1 MRKKSFMFHL
11 QRQIMRRND
20 DICSIKAILE
30 LSFNSL
36 QNGKWM
42 IIKIGRKLLKSILPS
57 ESPQKIADSSP
68 YAHRRINRNFLA
80 ALRFIHEYRTPKSS
94 DKSLCWKNYSNS
106 ILIPFLWKFLL
117 MYTIRHGYYAPYFYW
132 MFPLVVANEEGIFK
146 KEGIDFR
153 VTDIVASGQP
163 ENKADW
169 YFEAFQKGVRDFYFC
184 CAWQGVYSTNATR
197 KGRIVA
203 AAPSTI
209 VKTFAIYALP
219 DSEVKSVFDIGEHRY
234 PVAVN
239 KFADAHYV
247 TLKNLRQ
254 FLPDSQIKLAHLGGV
269 EQCFKALLDGKVKAA
284 TLAGP
289 YADFAYHIG
298 MRRGL
303 GLSRD
308 EPTFIVMDETFDKEK
323 ISAFLKAVNMAIARI
338 RQDPERYRD
347 RFYKEFDMV

>member
-1 MRKKSFMFHL
+1 
-11 QRQIMRRND
+11 
-20 DICSIKAILE
+20 
-30 LSFNSL
+30 
-36 QNGKWM
+36 
-42 IIKIGRKLLKSILPS
+42 
-57 ESPQKIADSSP
+57 
-68 YAHRRINRNFLA
+68 
-80 ALRFIHEYRTPKSS
+80 
-94 DKSLCWKNYSNS
+94 
-106 ILIPFLWKFLL
+106 

-298 MRRGL
+298 MRKIL

-308 EPTFIVMDETFDKEK
+308 EPTFVVVDESFDKDTVA
-323 ISAFLKAVNMAIARI
+323 AFLKAINGGIARI
-338 RQDPERYRD
+338 RKDPDMYKD
-347 RFYKEFDMV
+347 RFFKEFETVVKAFLPEVAPKLRSFKDRIQVPVWADLRPVDKQEFEAIKGFMEDTGLITGKSKFEELVDTEPLVLAK

>member
-1 MRKKSFMFHL
+1 
-11 QRQIMRRND
+11 
-20 DICSIKAILE
+20 
-30 LSFNSL
+30 
-36 QNGKWM
+36 
-42 IIKIGRKLLKSILPS
+42 
-57 ESPQKIADSSP
+57 
-68 YAHRRINRNFLA
+68 
-80 ALRFIHEYRTPKSS
+80 
-94 DKSLCWKNYSNS
+94 
-106 ILIPFLWKFLL
+106 

-146 KEGIDFR
+146 NEGIDFK
-153 VTDIVASGQP
+153 VTDIVATGQP

-184 CAWQGVYSTNATR
+184 CAWQGVYSTNSTR

-209 VKTFAIYALP
+209 VKTFAIYTLP
-219 DSEVKSVFDIGEHRY
+219 DSGIKSVFDIGRHQI

-254 FLPDSQIKLAHLGGV
+254 YLPDSQIKLAHLGGV
-269 EQCFKALLDGKVKAA
+269 EQCFRALLDGTVKVA

-298 MRRGL
+298 LRKIL

-308 EPTFIVMDETFDKEK
+308 EPTFVVVDESFDDEMVA
-323 ISAFLKAVNMAIARI
+323 AFLKAINGAIARI
-338 RQDPERYRD
+338 REDPDRYKERY
-347 RFYKEFDMV
+347 FKEFQTVVKAFLPEVAPKLEDFKNRIQVPVWADLRAVSKEEFESVKGFMEETSLIAGKSSFDELVNTKAVLLAK

>member
-1 MRKKSFMFHL
+1 MHT
-11 QRQIMRRND
+11 
-20 DICSIKAILE
+20 IK
-30 LSFNSL
+30 
-36 QNGKWM
+36 
-42 IIKIGRKLLKSILPS
+42 
-57 ESPQKIADSSP
+57 
-68 YAHRRINRNFLA
+68 
-80 ALRFIHEYRTPKSS
+80 
-94 DKSLCWKNYSNS
+94 
-106 ILIPFLWKFLL
+106 
-117 MYTIRHGYYAPYFYW
+117 HGYYAPYFYW
-132 MFPLVVANEEGIFK
+132 MFPLIVANEEGIFK
-146 KEGIDFR
+146 KEGIDFK
-153 VTDIVASGQP
+153 VTDIVAGGQP

-219 DSEVKSVFDIGEHRY
+219 DSEVKSVFDIGDHQY

-247 TLKNLRQ
+247 TLKNLKQ

-298 MRRGL
+298 MRKIL

-308 EPTFIVMDETFDKEK
+308 EPTFVVVDESFDKDTVA
-323 ISAFLKAVNMAIARI
+323 AFLKAINGAIARI
-338 RQDPERYRD
+338 RKDPDRYKD
-347 RFYKEFDMV
+347 RFFKEFETVVKAFLPEVAPKLKGFKDRVQVPVWADLRPVDKQEFEAIKGFMEDTGLITGKSKFEELVNTETVVLAK

>member
-1 MRKKSFMFHL
+1 
-11 QRQIMRRND
+11 
-20 DICSIKAILE
+20 
-30 LSFNSL
+30 
-36 QNGKWM
+36 
-42 IIKIGRKLLKSILPS
+42 
-57 ESPQKIADSSP
+57 
-68 YAHRRINRNFLA
+68 
-80 ALRFIHEYRTPKSS
+80 
-94 DKSLCWKNYSNS
+94 
-106 ILIPFLWKFLL
+106 

-298 MRRGL
+298 MRKIL

-308 EPTFIVMDETFDKEK
+308 EPTFVVVDESFDKDTVA
-323 ISAFLKAVNMAIARI
+323 AFLKAINGGIARI
-338 RQDPERYRD
+338 RKDPDMYKD
-347 RFYKEFDMV
+347 RFFKEFETVVKAFLPEVAPKLRSFKDRIQVPVWADLRPVDKQEFETIKGFMEDTGLITGKSKFEELVDTEPLVLAK